1 MTGPHLDCNSGYM
14 AEDLSKFIELNTKKS
29 EFYYMYILEKIL
41 FKKLCDQSLSES
53 EVQRQQTN

>member
-1 MTGPHLDCNSGYM
+1 M
-14 AEDLSKFIELNTKKS
+14 AADLSKFIELNTKKS